1 VIKAIENRSDI
12 VRDEISGALLYK
24 ETPEIQNKKKI
35 SRVENE
41 LNTLKGELSQIK
53 QLLERIIDGR

>member
-1 VIKAIENRSDI
+1 MIKAIENRSDI

>member
-1 VIKAIENRSDI
+1 MIKAIENRSDI

-41 LNTLKGELSQIK
+41 LNTLKDELSQIK